1 MAASALTSRMME
13 NRAYHHPVL
22 LDASLMYLGIRPDGV
37 YVDVTFGGG
46 GHSRALLKQLGPDG
60 VLIGF
65 DQDEDA
71 AANVLQDKRFR
82 FAPANF
88 VHLKR
93 YLKLF
98 DIQKVDGILADLG
111 VSSHQ
116 LDEEGRGFSYRF
128 EADLDMRMN
137 RADGPTAADVLKS
150 YTAADLQKVFSA
162 YGEVRNAKTLSEAIV
177 KERITRPIQTTS
189 DFLSVLEPLVKGNR
203 LRYLSQVFQAL
214 RIEVN
219 AEMEV
224 LQSFLE
230 QAAEVLR
237 PGGRLVVISYHSLE
251 DRMVKNF
258 LKSGNVEGELEKDFY
273 GNIHRPFDLL
283 TKKPIEAS
291 KEELKNN
298 PRARS
303 AKLRAGQ
310 LKQEEK

>member
-1 MAASALTSRMME
+1 MME
-13 NRAYHHPVL
+13 NREYHLPVL
-22 LDASLMYLGIRPDGV
+22 LDDSLSLLDIRPDGV

-46 GHSRALLKQLGPDG
+46 GHSEKILEKLGPKG

-88 VHLKR
+88 EHLKR

-137 RADGPTAADVLKS
+137 RTGGITAAEVLGS
-150 YTAADLQKVFSA
+150 YSAADLQKIFSL
-162 YGEVRNAKTLSEAIV
+162 YGEVRNAKTLAEAIV
-177 KERITRPIQTTS
+177 RERKVRPVQTTS
-189 DFLSVLEPLVKGNR
+189 DFLSILDPLVKGNR
-203 LRYLSQVFQAL
+203 PRYLAQVFQSL

-219 AEMEV
+219 AEMTV
-224 LQSFLE
+224 LKSFLE
-230 QAAEVLR
+230 QSVEVLKS
-237 PGGRLVVISYHSLE
+237 GGRLVVISYHSLE
-251 DRMVKNF
+251 DRMMKNF
-258 LKSGNVEGELEKDFY
+258 LKSGNVEGQLEKDFY
-273 GNIHRPFDLL
+273 GNIHRPFDVL

-291 KEELKNN
+291 AEEIKIN

-310 LKQEEK
+310 KK